1 MNINKK
7 NINKMINNGLKKIIT
22 NKIIIKITNR
32 VRDKE
37 IKGVKNKINSRNRI
51 INKRIK
57 IKVNKRIT
65 TRNNKI
71 RRITRKL
78 KLNMIMMSVISL
90 FLTQKE
96 DLLKVGLILMTQQ

>member
-22 NKIIIKITNR
+22 NKIIIKIINR

-37 IKGVKNKINSRNRI
+37 IKVAKNKINSRNRI
-51 INKRIK
+51 TNKIIK

-71 RRITRKL
+71 RRITKKL
-78 KLNMIMMSVISL
+78 KLNMTMMSVTSL

-96 DLLKVGLILMTQQ
+96 D